1 MRKRDISITKSL
13 LNVLQKDIET
23 FWIEEKIKNSVK
35 KFNSDVIDH
44 LRETD
49 FDWNFIDYSWQAL
62 SRFES
67 RRGSSR
73 SWVSSKSWE
82 FFKSRERSIEERPL
96 QITSRVINNKEFSET
111 ITLFSLIRKFSQSF
125 TLIRNIR
132 RSKLLSIS
140 IRKFIQWLTSIRKRI
155 SSQTIISI
163 IFISIFE
170 VLSVLSIIERI
181 L

>member
-82 FFKSRERSIEERPL
+82 FFKSRERSIEERSL
-96 QITSRVINNKEFSET
+96 QSTKEKSLQQSSIRSSRVSS
-111 ITLFSLIRKFSQSF
+111 ITRNFLNCCLFRWFDYY
-125 TLIRNIR
+125 
-132 RSKLLSIS
+132 
-140 IRKFIQWLTSIRKRI
+140 RKRRATTKQREI
-155 SSQTIISI
+155 NKKRYKKEIN
-163 IFISIFE
+163 
-170 VLSVLSIIERI
+170 
-181 L
+181 